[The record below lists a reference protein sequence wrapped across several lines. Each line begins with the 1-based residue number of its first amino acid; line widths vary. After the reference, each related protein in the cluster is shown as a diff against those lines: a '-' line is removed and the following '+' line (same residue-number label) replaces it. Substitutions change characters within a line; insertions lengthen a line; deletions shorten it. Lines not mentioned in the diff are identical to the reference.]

1 MRAGAFSG
9 AWLALVSR
17 AKESGMRSVK
27 KIAMAQK
34 PPFEPKKS
42 SRVNF
47 APLEVPPAPPKRE
60 AEGISRFQS
69 GGYSEPEKLRR
80 IGASKYLP
88 KLE

>member
-1 MRAGAFSG
+1 MRTGAFSG

-17 AKESGMRSVK
+17 AEESGMRSVK
-27 KIAMAQK
+27 KSQWRKSYPSK
-34 PPFEPKKS
+34 PKGP
-42 SRVNF
+42 SRVSF
-47 APLEVPPAPPKRE
+47 VPEVPSAPSKKE
-60 AEGISRFQS
+60 AEGISRFQP